1 MAAQRRGGVR
11 FGRRQILDRRRPDL
25 VPVHPQHD
33 AVGEA
38 AGKRLEAQLQ
48 PAGIVGDVEDERA
61 VARERE
67 QYLRALEIVSL
78 RVGRD
83 EQKSAAER
91 Y

>member
-1 MAAQRRGGVR
+1 MAAQGREGVR
-11 FGRRQILDRRRPDL
+11 SGRRQILDRRRPDL
-25 VPVHPQHD
+25 VPVDPEDD
-33 AVGEA
+33 AIREA

-48 PAGIVGDVEDERA
+48 PGGIVGDVKDERA

-67 QYLRALEIVSL
+67 QCLRALEIVRL
-78 RVGRD
+78 RMARH